1 MMHPA
6 FSYSCITLD
15 KIRDMAKRSIEDITV
30 RFVEYKSNESF
41 SGKGHAQTSVW

>member
-15 KIRDMAKRSIEDITV
+15 KIRDMAKRWWQLSWCQ
-30 RFVEYKSNESF
+30 KCLKKQLLAPLS
-41 SGKGHAQTSVW
+41 AL